1 MKYASKGF
9 TLIEVMIVVAIIGI
23 LAAIAYPSYDEY
35 VKRGNRTEGQA
46 FLNDVAARQER
57 YFSQNNA
64 YITDVANIAKLGVT
78 ANSPTGKYS
87 IVLAGG
93 GGGYTLTA
101 NNQFSDA
108 KCATLT
114 LNALG
119 VRDSSGSR
127 SDKNDCWR

>member
-9 TLIEVMIVVAIIGI
+9 TLIEVMIVVAIIG
-23 LAAIAYPSYDEY
+23 
-35 VKRGNRTEGQA
+35 
-46 FLNDVAARQER
+46 FLSDVAARQER

-119 VRDSSGSR
+119 VRGSSGSR
-127 SDKNDCWR
+127 SDNNDCWR

>member
-46 FLNDVAARQER
+46 FLSDVAARQER

>member
-46 FLNDVAARQER
+46 FLSDVAARQER

-93 GGGYTLTA
+93 GGGYILTA

-119 VRDSSGSR
+119 VRGSSGSR